1 VQDHRHGRIDREGAV
16 SAPPLRLQAYEAI
29 VERLVFRRLLPGQ
42 FVTQRE
48 LVELCG
54 LPLGA
59 IREAIP
65 RLEADGLIF
74 THGQRGLQIASI
86 DVRFVR
92 NAYRLRRI
100 LECEAATHAARHA
113 PAAFLEK
120 FEAEHRAILARM
132 VDPLPQAVADEA
144 QRVDWAMHEALVGLL
159 DNELVTEVY
168 RVNSIKVR
176 MASQQRLRV
185 TGANIGRVM
194 KEHMKIIEAIKSG
207 DSEGSAAA
215 VRDHIDRSM
224 TIAFGVEEET
234 SVRPLSA
241 LPASQEV

>member
-1 VQDHRHGRIDREGAV
+1 MGHRRWEDQP
-16 SAPPLRLQAYEAI
+16 APPKRLQAYEAI

-74 THGQRGLQIASI
+74 TLRQRGLQIASI

-100 LECEAATHAARHA
+100 LECEAAAHAAQHA
-113 PAAFLEK
+113 PAAFLDK
-120 FEAEHRAILARM
+120 VEAEHRAILARM
-132 VDPLPQAVADEA
+132 VDPLPQAVADKA
-144 QRVDWAMHEALVGLL
+144 QRVDWAMHESLIGLL
-159 DNELVTEVY
+159 DNELVAEVY

-176 MASQQRLRV
+176 MASQQRLRL
-185 TGANIGRVM
+185 TGANIDRVM
-194 KEHMKIIEAIKSG
+194 HEHMKIIEALRAR
-207 DSEGSAAA
+207 DSEASAAA
-215 VRDHIDRSM
+215 VREHIDRSM
-224 TIAFGVEEET
+224 TIALGVEEEP
-234 SVRPLSA
+234 SVRRSSGLSA
-241 LPASQEV
+241 AREV

>member
-1 VQDHRHGRIDREGAV
+1 V
-16 SAPPLRLQAYEAI
+16 SAPLLRLQAYEAI
-29 VERLVFRRLLPGQ
+29 VERLVFRQLLPGQ

-54 LPLGA
+54 LPLGP

-65 RLEADGLIF
+65 RLEANGLIA
-74 THGQRGLQIASI
+74 TLRQRGLQIASI

-100 LECEAATHAARHA
+100 LESEATVHAARRA
-113 PAAFLEK
+113 PVAFLERL
-120 FEAEHRAILARM
+120 EAEHRAILARM
-132 VDPLPQAVADEA
+132 ADPLPEAVADEA
-144 QRVDWAMHEALVGLL
+144 QRVDWAMHEALIDFL

-194 KEHMKIIEAIKSG
+194 HEHMKIIEALKTRDAEASV
-207 DSEGSAAA
+207 AA
-215 VRDHIDRSM
+215 VREHIDRSM
-224 TIAFGVEEET
+224 AIALGVEEDAN
-234 SVRPLSA
+234 VPL
-241 LPASQEV
+241 LGGMPVTQES

>member
-1 VQDHRHGRIDREGAV
+1 MN
-16 SAPPLRLQAYEAI
+16 SPPLRLQAYEAI
-29 VERLVFRRLLPGQ
+29 VERLVFRQLLPGQ

-65 RLEADGLIF
+65 RLEADGLISALR
-74 THGQRGLQIASI
+74 QRGLQIASI

-100 LECEAATHAARHA
+100 LESEAAAHAARQA
-113 PAAFLEK
+113 SSAFLERV
-120 FEAEHRAILARM
+120 EAEHRAVLARM
-132 VDPLPQAVADEA
+132 DDPLPQAVADEA
-144 QRVDWAMHEALVGLL
+144 QRIDWAMHEALIGFL
-159 DNELVTEVY
+159 DNELAAEVY

-194 KEHMKIIEAIKSG
+194 REHMKIIDALKARDAEA
-207 DSEGSAAA
+207 AVAA
-215 VRDHIDRSM
+215 VREHIDRSM
-224 TIAFGVEEET
+224 GVALGLEDEVELSSLNRARAIQET
-234 SVRPLSA
+234 
-241 LPASQEV
+241 

>member
-1 VQDHRHGRIDREGAV
+1 M

-29 VERLVFRRLLPGQ
+29 VERLVFRQLLPGQ

-65 RLEADGLIF
+65 RLEADGLIAALR
-74 THGQRGLQIASI
+74 QRGLQIASI

-100 LECEAATHAARHA
+100 LESEAAAHAARQA
-113 PAAFLEK
+113 SAAFLDRV
-120 FEAEHRAILARM
+120 EAEHRAILDRM
-132 VDPLPQAVADEA
+132 AGPLPEAAAEDA
-144 QRVDWAMHEALVGLL
+144 QRVDWAMHEALIGFL
-159 DNELVTEVY
+159 DNELAAEVY

-194 KEHMKIIEAIKSG
+194 REHMTIIEALKRRDAEASV
-207 DSEGSAAA
+207 AA

-224 TIAFGVEEET
+224 GIALGIEEEASGRPST
-234 SVRPLSA
+234 SV
-241 LPASQEV
+241 PATQEA

>member
-1 VQDHRHGRIDREGAV
+1 M

-29 VERLVFRRLLPGQ
+29 VERLVFRQLLPGQ

-59 IREAIP
+59 VREAIP
-65 RLEADGLIF
+65 RLEADGLIA
-74 THGQRGLQIASI
+74 TLRQRGLQIAAI

-100 LECEAATHAARHA
+100 LESEAAAEAARHA
-113 PAAFLEK
+113 SAGFLERV
-120 FEAEHRAILARM
+120 EAEHRAILDRM
-132 VDPLPQAVADEA
+132 ADPLPEAVADEA
-144 QRVDWAMHEALVGLL
+144 QRIDWAMHDALIGFL
-159 DNELVTEVY
+159 DNELAAEVY

-185 TGANIGRVM
+185 TGINIGLVM
-194 KEHMKIIEAIKSG
+194 REHMRIIEALKAKDAEASV
-207 DSEGSAAA
+207 AA
-215 VRDHIDRSM
+215 VRAHIDRSM
-224 TIAFGVEEET
+224 RVALGLEDDT
-234 SVRPLSA
+234 SARISVGA
-241 LPASQEV
+241 VASQEI

>member
-1 VQDHRHGRIDREGAV
+1 MGQRRWEDQVH
-16 SAPPLRLQAYEAI
+16 APPKRLQAYEAI

-65 RLEADGLIF
+65 RLEADGLIV
-74 THGQRGLQIASI
+74 TLRQRGLQIASI

-100 LECEAATHAARHA
+100 LECEAAAHAARHA
-113 PAAFLEK
+113 PVAFLEK
-120 FEAEHRAILARM
+120 VEAEHRAILARM
-132 VDPLPQAVADEA
+132 VDPLPQAVADKA
-144 QRVDWAMHEALVGLL
+144 QRVDWAMHESLIGLL
-159 DNELVTEVY
+159 DNELVAEVY

-176 MASQQRLRV
+176 MASQQRLRL
-185 TGANIGRVM
+185 TGANIDRVM
-194 KEHMKIIEAIKSG
+194 HEHMKIIEALKAR
-207 DSEGSAAA
+207 DSEASAAA
-215 VRDHIDRSM
+215 VREHIDRSM
-224 TIAFGVEEET
+224 TIALGVEE
-234 SVRPLSA
+234 A
-241 LPASQEV
+241 APARSPSGLRAAQEV

>member
-1 VQDHRHGRIDREGAV
+1 VN
-16 SAPPLRLQAYEAI
+16 SPPLRLQAYEAI
-29 VERLVFRRLLPGQ
+29 VERLVFRQLLPGQ

-65 RLEADGLIF
+65 RLEADGLIAALR
-74 THGQRGLQIASI
+74 QRGLQIASI

-100 LECEAATHAARHA
+100 LESEAAAHAARYA
-113 PAAFLEK
+113 STAFLDRV
-120 FEAEHRAILARM
+120 EAEHRAILARM
-132 VDPLPQAVADEA
+132 NDPLPEPVADEA
-144 QRVDWAMHEALVGLL
+144 QRIDWAMHEALIGFL
-159 DNELVTEVY
+159 DNELAAEVY

-194 KEHMKIIEAIKSG
+194 REHMKIIEALKTRSVEA
-207 DSEGSAAA
+207 SVAAI
-215 VRDHIDRSM
+215 REHIDRSM
-224 TIAFGVEEET
+224 GVALGFEDEAD
-234 SVRPLSA
+234 VRPLRGA
-241 LPASQEV
+241 PAAQEN